1 MRGNS
6 KRKREK
12 KAAPPVPP
20 VELVSAGACEHCDTL
35 GGGAPA
41 GQRFCSKACADCEND
56 IAPCCP
62 ECTRAMGIEAPVEA
76 ARTVQA
82 AIDHIVDALPS
93 DPEAEAALDRAMA
106 EKSTGTKRLLRVP
119 VGPTSSE
126 PMLAAPTP
134 PLPFDEALRAFAEE
148 IRPRIREAQKNDLSK
163 YLKGAP

>member
-12 KAAPPVPP
+12 AKAAPPVPP
-20 VELVSAGACEHCDTL
+20 VETLV
-35 GGGAPA
+35 
-41 GQRFCSKACADCEND
+41 
-56 IAPCCP
+56 
-62 ECTRAMGIEAPVEA
+62 APVEMHSPQHGE
-76 ARTVQA
+76 RTVRA

-93 DPEAEAALDRAMA
+93 DPEAEAAMDRAMA

-119 VGPTSSE
+119 VGPVPSE

-163 YLKGAP
+163 YLKGTP

>member
-12 KAAPPVPP
+12 AKASPLQPAPPP
-20 VELVSAGACEHCDTL
+20 S
-35 GGGAPA
+35 
-41 GQRFCSKACADCEND
+41 
-56 IAPCCP
+56 
-62 ECTRAMGIEAPVEA
+62 EAVEA

-82 AIDHIVDALPS
+82 AINHIVDALPS
-93 DPEAEAALDRAMA
+93 DPEAEAAMDRAMA

-119 VGPTSSE
+119 VGPTPSE

-163 YLKGAP
+163 YLKGTP

>member
-12 KAAPPVPP
+12 AKAAPPVPP
-20 VELVSAGACEHCDTL
+20 AELVSAGACEHCDTL

-62 ECTRAMGIEAPVEA
+62 ECARVTGIEAPAVV
-76 ARTVQA
+76 RA
-82 AIDHIVDALPS
+82 AIDHIVDALPL
-93 DPEAEAALDRAMA
+93 DPEAEAAMDRAMA
-106 EKSTGTKRLLRVP
+106 EKSTGTKRVP
-119 VGPTSSE
+119 VGPTPSEE

-163 YLKGAP
+163 YLKGTP